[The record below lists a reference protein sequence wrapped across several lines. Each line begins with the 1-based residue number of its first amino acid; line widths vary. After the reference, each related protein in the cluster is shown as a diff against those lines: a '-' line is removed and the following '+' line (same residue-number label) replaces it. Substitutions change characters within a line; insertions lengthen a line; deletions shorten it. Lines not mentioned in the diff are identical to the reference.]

1 MVPML
6 YSRVAHITVHICPQ
20 VLGGTVHTV
29 VIVNLN
35 MYYGPFLKMLISL
48 INLLRK
54 SCLKTS
60 GLHRNKNHGL
70 ATACFKVESNTQA
83 TDYLNSV
90 PH

>member
-1 MVPML
+1 MVGPG
-6 YSRVAHITVHICPQ
+6 YSPEAGLPTSPCIVCPQ

-35 MYYGPFLKMLISL
+35 MYYGPFLKMVISL

-54 SCLKTS
+54 SCLKAS

-70 ATACFKVESNTQA
+70 ATACFKVESNTPA
-83 TDYLNSV
+83 TD
-90 PH
+90 